1 MIQCLILPLSQ
12 LSVSLPGLS
21 LLAKAAWPPEGKTA
35 TSPCPDSSFGCSR
48 LKPCQ
53 IHRIT
58 ILFKV
63 SKFTIGRCSQ
73 SLQLGEDFNLCW
85 LQVKILLLFLGPRNT
100 KLLIGSNLVWLV
112 IPGVPFAG
120 AVALLKGLYSEQ
132 TFQILCKHY
141 LFQECL
147 CVCWSFF
154 IWPMTLRSAMAWP

>member
-1 MIQCLILPLSQ
+1 MLKAKTLPDTQ
-12 LSVSLPGLS
+12 NY
-21 LLAKAAWPPEGKTA
+21 
-35 TSPCPDSSFGCSR
+35 
-48 LKPCQ
+48 
-53 IHRIT
+53 HT
-58 ILFKV
+58 ILV

-73 SLQLGEDFNLCW
+73 SLQLGVNFNLCW
-85 LQVKILLLFLGPRNT
+85 SQVKIVLLFLGPQNT

-147 CVCWSFF
+147 YVC
-154 IWPMTLRSAMAWP
+154 